1 MNNDKF
7 YRFINK
13 YFIGLILKDPKMSAT
28 SLYYLGTSP
37 DLAKRTGLFY
47 NLTNVEEPAKHA
59 SDDSLK
65 ASVYQ
70 HSLKLLGE
78 E

>member
-1 MNNDKF
+1 
-7 YRFINK
+7 
-13 YFIGLILKDPKMSAT
+13 MSAT

-37 DLAKRTGLFY
+37 DLAKSTGLFY